1 MASQMPVVDSTKLS
15 TIAFSGVTIDDVE
28 KMELSALK
36 DALKAVIR
44 EEGSTCTH
52 QNHGSH
58 SNSHGNSTI
67 GHEL

>member
-1 MASQMPVVDSTKLS
+1 MATNETLPK
-15 TIAFSGVTIDDVE
+15 IALSGVTLEDVE

-44 EEGSTCTH
+44 DENSTCTH

-58 SNSHGNSTI
+58 SNSHGNSAL
-67 GHEL
+67 GEEV